1 MTGAETGSRLRRHTV
16 ARFVDSPWL
25 GWLAAF
31 GLFLLSR
38 PYSGVHH
45 DGRLY
50 VGDAL
55 AKLDPGGVGR
65 DLIFVHDGQF
75 GFSLYT
81 ALLARLI
88 AALDLSGA
96 TLAIVV
102 VTLLAWFAALVLL
115 IEHLLADRS
124 PGERW
129 VALVFAATLPPLY
142 GAMNVIGFGEP
153 YATPRGLAE
162 AAGLLGMAGYL
173 SGRRILGLGAC
184 VLAMLF
190 HPIMGLCAAAAI
202 GLAICLED
210 RRWLWAGLA
219 ALGVVTIAGL
229 FHLPLA
235 DRIVTV
241 MDPAWRAIVE
251 TRSPILFPSL
261 WSAETW
267 GRLAV
272 QACTLAAAASL
283 LTGAP
288 QRLALGALSAG
299 LAGVAAAALLGDHFS
314 LLLFLQAQT
323 WRTLEPM
330 AVLSAISLALV
341 CIAAP
346 RKGASSLIGLAFLGV
361 GWMFRDIGDL
371 GWLAAPVGL
380 AFWLVGDRARLSHPR
395 LYGAIAVGVL
405 AVGLLGYAALR
416 TFALRQTLARLPDS
430 WPFSQGLVWSSD
442 LPTLLIV
449 TVPGLWFALS
459 WTPPSRTM
467 RLVGLF
473 VIGLLAALLWDD
485 RSDYVRQR
493 DLGRDP
499 ALVSMLASAPGDV
512 LWLSGDVEP
521 WVVAGRSSWGSKVQS
536 AGIVFSRA
544 LAMAL
549 HDRVARLEAA
559 GLVGPDWIRPLT
571 LEALKPPR
579 LEPSKVRGFCG
590 APDAPA
596 WIVSPLWDGEAGL
609 DSRLGAKTWSPKAP
623 YAEDLSDGS
632 GRRWITARRYA
643 VIPCRGA

>member
-1 MTGAETGSRLRRHTV
+1 MTGAETGSHLRRH
-16 ARFVDSPWL
+16 APAGFADSRWL

-31 GLFLLSR
+31 GLLLLSR
-38 PYSGVHH
+38 PFSGVHH

-81 ALLARLI
+81 PLLARLI
-88 AALDLSGA
+88 AALGLSGA

-115 IEHLLADRS
+115 IERLLADRS
-124 PGERW
+124 QGERW

-162 AAGLLGMAGYL
+162 AAGLLGMAVYL

-190 HPIMGLCAAAAI
+190 HPIMGLCAAAAV

-219 ALGVVTIAGL
+219 ALGVVIIAGL
-229 FHLPLA
+229 FNLPIA

-267 GRLAV
+267 GRLTV

-288 QRLALGALSAG
+288 RRLALGALAAG
-299 LAGVAAAALLGDHFS
+299 LAGVAAAALLGDRFS

-330 AVLSAISLALV
+330 AVLSAIGLALV

-346 RKGASSLIGLAFLGV
+346 KKGAAGLIGLAFLGV

-371 GWLAAPVGL
+371 GWLTAPVGL
-380 AFWLVGDRARLSHPR
+380 AFWLLVDRARLSRPK
-395 LYGAIAVGVL
+395 LYSAIAVGVL
-405 AVGLLGYAALR
+405 AVALLGYAALR
-416 TFALRQTLARLPDS
+416 AFALRQTLARLPDS

-449 TVPGLWFALS
+449 TALGLWMPLS
-459 WTPPSRTM
+459 WTPPGRTM
-467 RLVGLF
+467 RLGGLF
-473 VIGLLAALLWDD
+473 VVGFLAALLWDD

-499 ALVSMLASAPGDV
+499 DLVSMLASAPGDV
-512 LWLSGDVEP
+512 LWLAGDVEP
-521 WVVAGRSSWGSKVQS
+521 WVVAGRPSWASKVQS
-536 AGIVFSRA
+536 AGIVFSRP
-544 LAMAL
+544 LAMTL
-549 HDRVARLEAA
+549 HARVERLEASGLA
-559 GLVGPDWIRPLT
+559 GRDWIRPLT
-571 LEALKPPR
+571 LDALKPPR
-579 LEPSKVRGFCG
+579 PEPDKVRAFC
-590 APDAPA
+590 AESDAPA
-596 WIVSPLWDGEAGL
+596 WIISPLWDGEGIL
-609 DSRLGAKTWSPKAP
+609 DPRLDARTWSPKAP
-623 YAEDLSDGS
+623 YIEDLSDAS
-632 GRRWITARRYA
+632 GRRWRTARRYA